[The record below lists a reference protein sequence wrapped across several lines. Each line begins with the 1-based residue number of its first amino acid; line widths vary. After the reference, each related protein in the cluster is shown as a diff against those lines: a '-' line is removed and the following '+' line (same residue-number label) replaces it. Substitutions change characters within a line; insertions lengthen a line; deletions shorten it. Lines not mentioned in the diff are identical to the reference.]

1 MNDDEETDDYEQSK
15 EFLHFEDEDELVREL
30 IKMLNDQYDSS
41 PEEEKNT
48 YYDWI
53 YWVLNK
59 SYYDVEE

>member
-1 MNDDEETDDYEQSK
+1 MNDDEGIDDYEQNK
-15 EFLHFEDEDELVREL
+15 EFLHFEDENELVREL
-30 IKMLNDQYDSS
+30 IKMLNDQYDSA

-53 YWVLNK
+53 YWVLDK